1 MTSNQLYK
9 RTGGKGGNFLHEIGL
24 PSSEACPYK
33 VQSFL
38 LLNKKKLVESLLLSA
53 KEFRNIMLRV
63 DLGFGGGG

>member
-1 MTSNQLYK
+1 MTSIQLY
-9 RTGGKGGNFLHEIGL
+9 RMTGGKGGNFLHEIGL
-24 PSSEACPYK
+24 LWSEAWPCK

-53 KEFRNIMLRV
+53 KEFRNIMLRS